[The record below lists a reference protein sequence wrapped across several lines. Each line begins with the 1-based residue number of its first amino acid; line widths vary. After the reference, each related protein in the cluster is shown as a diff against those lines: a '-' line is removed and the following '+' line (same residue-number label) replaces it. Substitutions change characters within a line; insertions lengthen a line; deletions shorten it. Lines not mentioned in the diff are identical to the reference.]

1 MIYARFFR
9 FFQHLNW
16 ATIRKTVQR
25 AGEKR
30 LPGLASEMAYN
41 AMLAL
46 FPSILA
52 LLTAIG
58 LFQPLQTTFD
68 YLAQQLGN
76 IAPHDA
82 LFLIEGFVNT
92 ISLSK
97 NRSLFSLSFIL
108 AIWTA
113 SGAISAA
120 MTALDQINHV
130 PPEKIR
136 PFWKAKLVSLALTIG
151 TILLLIAAS
160 FLVFI
165 SDLLVQVIASQT
177 GNLESKVL
185 SLWRLFTW
193 PTALG
198 IIACAVGFI
207 YRYGPSRWRKGIPIL
222 PGAILAAISW
232 AILSGLFRYYVSNFG
247 NYNAAYGTVGTFIVL
262 MLWLNLTSLVML
274 FGAQLN
280 AIVGESMQ
288 KRLK

>member
-1 MIYARFFR
+1 
-9 FFQHLNW
+9 
-16 ATIRKTVQR
+16 
-25 AGEKR
+25 
-30 LPGLASEMAYN
+30 MAYN

-82 LFLIEGFVNT
+82 LFFFVGFVNT